1 MEIERTL
8 FSSLVT
14 SPVIG
19 GAVELLKVCGG
30 LTVGGLTAETG
41 GLALAVVMLSEKL
54 REILHCVEDS
64 PPSGNAGPGVM
75 LSLE

>member
-19 GAVELLKVCGG
+19 GEVELLKVCGG
-30 LTVGGLTAETG
+30 LTVETG
-41 GLALAVVMLSEKL
+41 GLALAVVMLCEKL

-64 PPSGNAGPGVM
+64 PPSGNAGPGGM
-75 LSLE
+75 LTLE